1 MPTLLELQTGFRAG
15 VLEQGEAPILP
26 EIIGDGLAPAARLGI
41 YRNHVF
47 TTLTNALK
55 ATFPVVCRLVDERF
69 FAYAAHEYIRD
80 HPPRVR
86 CLFEYGASFAGFLA
100 AFPPCRG
107 LSYLPDVARL
117 EWAMNEALHASD
129 APRFDPA
136 RLAAVPPDDTPNL
149 ILRLDPAL
157 RLLASPWPVDDIW
170 AANQPG
176 SGPDARVD
184 LDAGGA
190 RLQVRRADDRV
201 LFRRID
207 AASFAF
213 RRALA
218 EGERLADA
226 TDAALRADPG
236 FDLTAALR
244 ALVSE
249 RALAGYEIAP
259 TDPPLH

>member
-1 MPTLLELQTGFRAG
+1 MSTLRELQAEFRAG
-15 VLEQGEAPILP
+15 VLEQGEEFFLP
-26 EIIGDGLAPAARLGI
+26 EIVADGLAPAARLSI

-47 TTLTNALK
+47 TSLTDALK
-55 ATFPVVCRLVDERF
+55 STFPVVCLLVDERF

-86 CLFEYGASFAGFLA
+86 CLFEYGASFADFLA
-100 AFPPCRG
+100 AFPPCRD

-117 EWAMNEALHASD
+117 EWAMNEAIHAAD
-129 APRFDPA
+129 PPRFDPTE
-136 RLAAVPPDDTPNL
+136 LAAVPPDDTPNL

-176 SGPDARVD
+176 SDPEARID
-184 LDAGGA
+184 LDTGA
-190 RLQVRRADDRV
+190 VLLQIRRAGERV
-201 LFRRID
+201 LFHRID

-218 EGERLADA
+218 DGARLSDA
-226 TDAALRADPG
+226 TDAALGEDAA
-236 FDLTAALR
+236 FDLASALR

-249 RALAGYEIAP
+249 AALAGFEVARPSAP
-259 TDPPLH
+259 SP

>member
-26 EIIGDGLAPAARLGI
+26 EIIGDGLAPAARLSI

-47 TTLTNALK
+47 TTLTSALE

-80 HPPRVR
+80 HSPRVR
-86 CLFEYGASFAGFLA
+86 CLFEYGASFGEFLA
-100 AFPPCRG
+100 AFPPCRD

-117 EWAMNEALHASD
+117 EWTMKEALHAAD
-129 APRFDPA
+129 APPFEA
-136 RLAAVPPDDTPNL
+136 SRLAAVPPDDTPNL

-176 SGPDARVD
+176 SDPDARVD
-184 LDAGGA
+184 LDAGGV
-190 RLQVRRADDRV
+190 RLQVRRAGDRV

-213 RRALA
+213 RSTLA
-218 EGERLADA
+218 GGKRLSDA
-226 TDAALRADPG
+226 TDTALGEDST
-236 FDLTAALR
+236 FDLAAALR
-244 ALVSE
+244 ALISE
-249 RALAGYEIAP
+249 AALAGCEISRGPASS
-259 TDPPLH
+259 

>member
-26 EIIGDGLAPAARLGI
+26 EIVGDGLAPAARLGI

-69 FAYAAHEYIRD
+69 FAYAAHEYVRD

-86 CLFEYGASFAGFLA
+86 CLFEYGASFAEFLA
-100 AFPPCRG
+100 AFPPCRD

-117 EWAMNEALHASD
+117 EWAVNEALHAAD
-129 APRFDPA
+129 APRFEPA
-136 RLAAVPPDDTPNL
+136 RLAAVPPDDAPNL
-149 ILRLDPAL
+149 VLRLDPAL
-157 RLLASPWPVDDIW
+157 RLLASPWPIDDIW

-176 SGPDARVD
+176 SDRDARVD
-184 LDAGGA
+184 LDAGGV

-207 AASFAF
+207 AVSFAF
-213 RRALA
+213 RSALA
-218 EGERLADA
+218 CGGRLSDA
-226 TDAALRADPG
+226 TDAALGEDST
-236 FDLTAALR
+236 FDLASALR
-244 ALVSE
+244 ALISE
-249 RALAGYEIAP
+249 AALAGYEVSRGAASS
-259 TDPPLH
+259 

>member
-1 MPTLLELQTGFRAG
+1 MPTLLELQASFRGG
-15 VLEQGEAPILP
+15 VLEQGDAVILP
-26 EIIGDGLAPAARLGI
+26 EIVGDGLAPAARLGI
-41 YRNHVF
+41 YHNHVF

-55 ATFPVVCRLVDERF
+55 AMFPVICRLVDERF

-80 HPPRVR
+80 NPPRVR
-86 CLFEYGASFAGFLA
+86 CLFEYGASFADFLG

-107 LSYLPDVARL
+107 LPYLPDVARL
-117 EWAMNEALHASD
+117 EWAMNEALHAAD
-129 APRFDPA
+129 APPFEPGGLAVVPA
-136 RLAAVPPDDTPNL
+136 GDTPNL

-170 AANQPG
+170 AANQAD
-176 SGPDARVD
+176 SDPDARVD
-184 LDAGGA
+184 LAAGEVW
-190 RLQVRRADDRV
+190 LQVRRADDRV

-218 EGERLADA
+218 DRARLSEAA
-226 TDAALRADPG
+226 EAALRADSS
-236 FDLTAALR
+236 FDLAAALR

-249 RALAGYEIAP
+249 RALAGYEISRATP
-259 TDPPLH
+259 ASC

>member
-1 MPTLLELQTGFRAG
+1 MSTLRELQSNFRAG
-15 VLEQGEAPILP
+15 VLAQGEAPILP

-69 FAYAAHEYIRD
+69 FAYASHEYIRNN
-80 HPPRVR
+80 PPLVR
-86 CLFEYGASFAGFLA
+86 CLFEYGATFADFLA
-100 AFPPCRG
+100 AFPPCRD

-117 EWAMNEALHASD
+117 EWAMNEALHAAD
-129 APRFDPA
+129 APPFDPA
-136 RLAAVPPDDTPNL
+136 ALATVPADETPDL

-157 RLLASPWPVDDIW
+157 RLLASPWPIDEIW

-176 SGPDARVD
+176 SDPDARLD
-184 LDAGGA
+184 RDAGEA
-190 RLQVRRADDRV
+190 RLQIRRVGDRV
-201 LFRRID
+201 RFRRID

-218 EGERLADA
+218 DGERLADA
-226 TDAALRADPG
+226 AEAALHADAA
-236 FDLTAALR
+236 FDLASALR
-244 ALVSE
+244 TLISE
-249 RALAGYEIAP
+249 AALAGYEISRA
-259 TDPPLH
+259 DLSSS

>member
-1 MPTLLELQTGFRAG
+1 MSTLRELQAEFRDG
-15 VLEQGEAPILP
+15 VLEQGEALILP
-26 EIIGDGLAPAARLGI
+26 EIIGDGLAPAARLSI

-80 HPPRVR
+80 NPPRVR
-86 CLFEYGASFAGFLA
+86 CLFEYGASFAEFLA
-100 AFPPCRG
+100 AFPPCRD
-107 LSYLPDVARL
+107 LAYLPDVARL
-117 EWAMNEALHASD
+117 EWAMNAALHAAD
-129 APRFDPA
+129 APPFDSA
-136 RLAAVPPDDTPNL
+136 RLAAVPPDDTANL

-157 RLLASPWPVDDIW
+157 RLIASPWPVDDIW

-176 SGPDARVD
+176 SDPDARVD
-184 LDAGGA
+184 LDAGEVW
-190 RLQVRRADDRV
+190 LQIRRADDRV

-218 EGERLADA
+218 DGERLADA
-226 TDAALRADPG
+226 AEAALHADAA
-236 FDLTAALR
+236 FDLASALR
-244 ALVSE
+244 ALMSE
-249 RALAGYEIAP
+249 AVLVGCEISHAHSRSP
-259 TDPPLH
+259 